1 MFLST
6 QKEKTRTTH
15 VSQTVRDK
23 YTGRSRVKTNTRTY
37 SWTNTMSAGGPNMNS
52 NML

>member
-15 VSQTVRDK
+15 TSHAGRDR
-23 YTGRSRVKTNTRTY
+23 YTGRSRVKMNTRTY
-37 SWTNTMSAGGPNMNS
+37 
-52 NML
+52 